1 MLPSLS
7 KDKIQ
12 NLIRQSMFRLLKE
25 KTGIVSPVYIHRLEY
40 AILFKKEEGVVKVSS
55 VYIKNINTDILNKVS
70 SIEIK
75 FSGATSNEFIE
86 YLDIK
91 GAKKIDINECLLEK
105 I

>member
-1 MLPSLS
+1 MLPNFS

-12 NLIRQSMFRLLKE
+12 NLIRQSIFRLLKD
-25 KTGIVSPVYIHRLEY
+25 KTGIVSPVYINNLEY

-55 VYIKNINTDILNKVS
+55 IYIRNTNTNILNKVS

-75 FSGATSNEFIE
+75 FSGATSNEFIDF
-86 YLDIK
+86 LNTK
-91 GAKKIDINECLLEK
+91 GAQKIDINECLLEK